1 MDLVEVGLLGSE
13 LFLAYVWVYARCVA
27 AASSWSELC
36 AEQNYFGSLVM
47 GIYSEMNLMSL
58 CLKERKV

>member
-1 MDLVEVGLLGSE
+1 MGYMPGVLQLQ
-13 LFLAYVWVYARCVA
+13 VA
-27 AASSWSELC
+27 KLSELC

-47 GIYSEMNLMSL
+47 GIYSEMNLIGL